1 MWQIPVRGTPTAV
14 ALRKLFKTSVAVFL
28 CAVDSRWWLC
38 SMATLLQQN
47 PDIWRCCCSDSRGWP
62 QLSGFSKEAD
72 ILVLHVPQKRNRES
86 ASIHVNNMEMGFDG
100 GLFYRIN

>member
-1 MWQIPVRGTPTAV
+1 MVVVLDSDVV
-14 ALRKLFKTSVAVFL
+14 AAELGYLEVL
-28 CAVDSRWWLC
+28 
-38 SMATLLQQN
+38 
-47 PDIWRCCCSDSRGWP
+47 CSDSRGWP

-72 ILVLHVPQKRNRES
+72 ILVLHVPQKRDRES